1 MRDSLYCSNALKRV
15 VEGEVQRFDAVSCP
29 SAVGLV
35 EVEAATGGAAVGF
48 VGVATRGAAGV
59 GGVDVAMSGAA
70 VGLVAVDVATSG
82 AVVGLGGVEVA
93 TSDGALG
100 LGEVEVASSDAASEL
115 VDVGVAGHVAVVGWD
130 GIGAAWCIAGGTT
143 GRSAL
148 GSVSIKRATPKKV
161 ATVMIAAPPREKR
174 CKAVPFNCIAN
185 SQMNSE
191 ILARKCPINLTA
203 HQSRSVRSLRCFET
217 AQRRRRFP
225 SALRTGLATI
235 TTCEEN

>member
-35 EVEAATGGAAVGF
+35 EVEVATGGAAIGF

-59 GGVDVAMSGAA
+59 GG
-70 VGLVAVDVATSG
+70 VDVATSG

-130 GIGAAWCIAGGTT
+130 GIGAAWCIAGGAT

-185 SQMNSE
+185 SQM
-191 ILARKCPINLTA
+191 T
-203 HQSRSVRSLRCFET
+203 F
-217 AQRRRRFP
+217 
-225 SALRTGLATI
+225 
-235 TTCEEN
+235 